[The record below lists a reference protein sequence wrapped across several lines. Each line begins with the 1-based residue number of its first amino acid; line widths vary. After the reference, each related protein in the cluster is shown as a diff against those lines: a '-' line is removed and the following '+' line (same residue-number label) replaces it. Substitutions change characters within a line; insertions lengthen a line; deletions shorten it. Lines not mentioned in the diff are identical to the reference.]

1 MEPGPHSRIKLR
13 LDIRKNK
20 LPNYETFHGKGQT
33 VVFLSLEWEGELR
46 KM

>member
-1 MEPGPHSRIKLR
+1 MEPGSHSRIKLR

-20 LPNYETFHGKGQT
+20 LPYETLQGRSQT
-33 VVFLSLEWEGELR
+33 VVFLSLEWEGRLR